1 MAETRPE
8 LWADALIKEA
18 SELRKLAVE
27 ETGSDRSKLLAQATL
42 NATMAVFYELR
53 RANLNTEAHTAA
65 LTKHTHWMA
74 EHHGALSRHAD
85 ALKTQA
91 QAMDHHAG
99 ALHDF
104 ERASRRLEH

>member
-1 MAETRPE
+1 MAEIRPE
-8 LWADALIKEA
+8 AWADALIKDA
-18 SELRKLAVE
+18 IELRKLAVE
-27 ETGSDRSKLLAQATL
+27 ETSSDTRELLAQATL

-53 RANLNTEAHTAA
+53 RANRNTEAHTAA
-65 LTKHTHWMA
+65 LTKHAHWLE

-91 QAMDHHAG
+91 QAMDRHAG